1 MARFDLSDF
10 EWVLIEPLLPNKPR
24 GVPRVDDRRVINGI
38 FYILR
43 TGSPWRDLPER
54 YGPYTTVYNRYNRW
68 AKAGV
73 WLRVFEALSEQSPD
87 SLHLIDSSI
96 VRAHQH
102 AAGGKKGGPDHAIGR
117 SRGGLSTKIHA
128 VVDARGL
135 PVRFVLTPGQAS
147 DKAAVPAL
155 IEGLRPARDV
165 VADRGYDARAIL
177 ELLAEHG
184 SRPHIPTQRN
194 RKVQRSVDPAI
205 YRQRNLVERFFN
217 KLKHFRR
224 IATRYDKLARN
235 FLAAIALVSTR
246 LWIRHY
252 ESTT

>member
-1 MARFDLSDF
+1 MARFDLSDT
-10 EWVLIEPLLPNKPR
+10 EWRIIAPLLPNKPR
-24 GVPRVDDRRVINGI
+24 GVPRADDRRVLNGI
-38 FYILR
+38 FFILR

-54 YGPYTTVYNRYNRW
+54 YGPYTTCYNRFNRW

-73 WLRVFEALSEQSPD
+73 WLKIFQALARRSPA

-96 VRAHQH
+96 IRAHQH

-128 VVDARGL
+128 IVDARGL
-135 PVRFVLTPGQAS
+135 PIRFLLTPGQAS
-147 DKAAVPAL
+147 DKTTFPAL
-155 IEGLRPARDV
+155 VEGLHLARDV
-165 VADRGYDARAIL
+165 IADRGFFARAIIDL
-177 ELLAEHG
+177 IEAG
-184 SRPHIPTQRN
+184 GAKAHIPSQSNVRV
-194 RKVQRSVDPAI
+194 RRVVDLAL

-224 IATRYDKLARN
+224 IATRFDKLARN
-235 FLAAIALVSTR
+235 FLAAILLASIR
-246 LWIRHY
+246 LWMRAY

>member
-1 MARFDLSDF
+1 M
-10 EWVLIEPLLPNKPR
+10 
-24 GVPRVDDRRVINGI
+24 
-38 FYILR
+38 
-43 TGSPWRDLPER
+43 
-54 YGPYTTVYNRYNRW
+54 
-68 AKAGV
+68 
-73 WLRVFEALSEQSPD
+73 
-87 SLHLIDSSI
+87 
-96 VRAHQH
+96 
-102 AAGGKKGGPDHAIGR
+102 
-117 SRGGLSTKIHA
+117 
-128 VVDARGL
+128 VDARGL

-147 DKAAVPAL
+147 DNAAVPAL

-177 ELLAEHG
+177 ELLVEHG
-184 SRPHIPTQRN
+184 SRPHIPTQRD

-224 IATRYDKLARN
+224 SAPRYDKLARN
-235 FLAAIALVSTR
+235 FLAAIALASTR